1 MHYKK
6 ITSEKKGFPP
16 SPQVFRNSFK
26 KMYGAEL
33 RYGLKNEKNYIWKP
47 SKKRDYTNSF
57 GCHSQP
63 LAVPYT
69 PNLLNSARSHR
80 VFQNFVVPWKLYS
93 YQKLILPA
101 DAP

>member
-33 RYGLKNEKNYIWKP
+33 RYGLKNEKKLHMEAIQKTRLYKFIW
-47 SKKRDYTNSF
+47 
-57 GCHSQP
+57 
-63 LAVPYT
+63 VP
-69 PNLLNSARSHR
+69 
-80 VFQNFVVPWKLYS
+80 
-93 YQKLILPA
+93 
-101 DAP
+101 